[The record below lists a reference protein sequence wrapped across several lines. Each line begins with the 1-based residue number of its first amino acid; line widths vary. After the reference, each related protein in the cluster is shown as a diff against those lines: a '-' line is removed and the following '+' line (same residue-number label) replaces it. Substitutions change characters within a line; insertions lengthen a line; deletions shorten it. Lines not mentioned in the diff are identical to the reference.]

1 MDDDTS
7 PSGETSAPE
16 GGERDAARPAPGPSA
31 SAGGRPRPAPEVP
44 PDDGSKWR
52 EFATDTAGELK
63 RHLMGSS
70 EEVSEADAD
79 RVARRLADA
88 IDDAL
93 EVPEDLPLRIAGNVA
108 RLRAEADP
116 EEDAVALAWAR
127 TRERARRTAAIGAV
141 TTIPSMIPVLG
152 TAIAALGVVA
162 DWRYVAAQQR
172 DLVLEIAA
180 LFDVRLD
187 DPTGR
192 VRALFLTSTGAAL
205 AGSAVGEAV
214 GRAAAR
220 QVARRGLARVVPGV
234 GAVVAGALN
243 YASTVAIG
251 RAALGRFARESGVE
265 VRGVIPGVAHPAMEP
280 LRAWITDPAAGET
293 APAEA
298 AAARELSASE
308 REELIDL
315 AVVATAGGDAGDAR
329 LTTIAEALGFD
340 AAEVAEARR
349 SFASKVRGFAKRFRA
364 RVARAGVGGR
374 KAAKRVWHDARELAR
389 RARGWRREARPTGNS
404 PEA

>member
-1 MDDDTS
+1 MGGPRD
-7 PSGETSAPE
+7 SGETRSPGGGPSRPE
-16 GGERDAARPAPGPSA
+16 PAASGRPSGPAPD
-31 SAGGRPRPAPEVP
+31 PAPE
-44 PDDGSKWR
+44 PDPDGARWR
-52 EFATDTAGELK
+52 AFATDTAGEL
-63 RHLMGSS
+63 RRQLAGASD
-70 EEVSEADAD
+70 ELGEADAD

-93 EVPEDLPLRIAGNVA
+93 EVPDDLPLRIAGDVA
-108 RLRAEADP
+108 RLRAEAGPGGDP
-116 EEDAVALAWAR
+116 VAIAWAR
-127 TRERARRTAAIGAV
+127 ARERARKTAAIGAV

-152 TAIAALGVVA
+152 PAIAALGVVA

-220 QVARRGLARVVPGV
+220 RVARRGLARVVPGV

-251 RAALGRFARESGVE
+251 RAAIGRFAREAGLE
-265 VRGVIPGVAHPAMEP
+265 VRGVVPGVAHPAMEP
-280 LRAWITDPAAGET
+280 LRAWILDPSAPQGAPVEATAVAA
-293 APAEA
+293 
-298 AAARELSASE
+298 LSASE

-315 AVVATAGGDAGDAR
+315 AVVSTAGVEDGDAR
-329 LTTIAEALGFD
+329 LATIVDALGFD
-340 AAEVAEARR
+340 AEEVSEAQR
-349 SFASKVRGFAKRFRA
+349 SFAAKVRGFAKRFRD
-364 RVARAGVGGR
+364 RLARAGGGGR
-374 KAAKRVWHDARELAR
+374 AAARRVWRDALRLASRARRWRRRSEEARE
-389 RARGWRREARPTGNS
+389 S
-404 PEA
+404 PSGP